1 MKTVLKIVILS
12 LVTSIVISFPVLAED
27 ANSTPAKIDKE
38 RPVAVPEGTYP
49 ERIILTWNS
58 DPAATQAVT
67 WRTEQPC
74 MSSVAQIAPATPD
87 PNFGAKAVSITSTN
101 QSVKL
106 ENDSLVYYH
115 TVVFQNL
122 SPSTRYAYRVGDGVA
137 FSEWNQF
144 KTADTRHTPFKFIYF
159 GDEQNGIKMF
169 CSRVIRQAF
178 INAPD
183 ASFIIHAG
191 DLVSIAD
198 SDEQWDE
205 WFDTAGWVYRTVP
218 SIPIIGNH
226 EQPDVNADDHAGLS
240 RFWRPQFALPLN
252 GPEDL
257 LETVYYLDY
266 QGVRF
271 IALNGSKL
279 LDEQSKWLE
288 PVLADN
294 PNRWTIVVMHQ
305 PMFSTGKDRDSK
317 EIQAAFEN
325 LFDKYKVD
333 LVLQGHDHTYA
344 RTHKVFAG
352 KVVADDRPGTVYCT
366 SVAGPKHYPFN
377 PRYARL
383 MSKTGTETQLFQII
397 SIENGLLS
405 YKSITAVNTTYD
417 SFEIR
422 KNADGSTTLMEP

>member
-1 MKTVLKIVILS
+1 MKIASKIVIWS
-12 LVTSIVISFPVLAED
+12 LIVLVFISVPCRSEETSP
-27 ANSTPAKIDKE
+27 KKDKDQ
-38 RPVAVPEGTYP
+38 PVAAPEGTNP
-49 ERIILTWNS
+49 EHIILTWS
-58 DPAATQAVT
+58 AEPATTQAVT

-74 MSSVAQIAPATPD
+74 MSSVGQIAMATPD
-87 PNFGAKAVSITSTN
+87 PNFGAKAISVTSTN

-106 ENDSLVYYH
+106 ENDSMVFYH

-122 SPSTRYAYRVGDGVA
+122 SPAAIYAYRVGDGVA

-144 KTADTRHTPFKFIYF
+144 KTADTRPRPFKFIYL
-159 GDEQNGIKMF
+159 GDEQNNIKMY
-169 CSRVIRQAF
+169 CSRVIRMAF
-178 INAPD
+178 AYAPD
-183 ASFIIHAG
+183 ASFIVHAG

-205 WFDTAGWVYRTVP
+205 WFDAGGWVYRTIP

-226 EQPDVNADDHAGLS
+226 EQPDINTPEDGAGFS

-271 IALNGSKL
+271 IALNGSKQL
-279 LDEQSKWLE
+279 EEQSKWLE
-288 PVLADN
+288 GVLADN
-294 PNRWTIVVMHQ
+294 PNRWTIVAMHQ

-317 EIQAAFEN
+317 EIQAAFEE

-333 LVLQGHDHTYA
+333 IVLQGHDHTYA
-344 RTHKVFAG
+344 RTHKVAAG
-352 KVVADDRPGTVYCT
+352 KVVSDDRSGTVYCT
-366 SVAGPKHYPFN
+366 SVVGPKQYPFN
-377 PRYARL
+377 QRYIRL
-383 MSKTGTETQLFQII
+383 MSKTGTETQLFQVI
-397 SIENGLLS
+397 SIDNNTLS
-405 YKSITAVNTTYD
+405 YKSFAATGTLFD

-422 KNADGSTTLMEP
+422 KSAETTMLIEH